1 MSLFHTNWL
10 PAPGDIAQNTLQSHS
25 KQCRDYNG
33 KREHDK
39 HMINYFSFFTL
50 LSFIN
55 SCLLN
60 WQDITFVGLF
70 KLRWTLQYVFFSSPQ
85 AIQHRKH
92 FSIFIHA
99 QIYFQRLTLNS
110 GNHWTVQ
117 YLWHND
123 HCYYCALFT
132 RLPSF
137 RSQDR
142 DERLFMSLCTVKFS
156 HKHNLPKYSHKINMD
171 NKKDSSKCVK

>member
-1 MSLFHTNWL
+1 MINTRAPDGANNNKTSGLSLFHTNWL

-60 WQDITFVGLF
+60 
-70 KLRWTLQYVFFSSPQ
+70 
-85 AIQHRKH
+85 
-92 FSIFIHA
+92 
-99 QIYFQRLTLNS
+99 
-110 GNHWTVQ
+110 
-117 YLWHND
+117 
-123 HCYYCALFT
+123 
-132 RLPSF
+132 
-137 RSQDR
+137 
-142 DERLFMSLCTVKFS
+142 
-156 HKHNLPKYSHKINMD
+156 
-171 NKKDSSKCVK
+171 